1 MRIVWLLL
9 GSMAVQSCSSKPVD
23 FKSEPNQYRLFILT
37 SLRGELEPC
46 GCSLEPLG
54 GLARLATYL
63 QNRKQKGITPLLI
76 AHGDLVSPGKVSK
89 GSLPQIQEAGRF
101 LQRQLINLG
110 IVISGT
116 GQADDQLEGL
126 RSIEGMPWIDPNDF
140 KTLQGV
146 QFLRG
151 NSAQPINPKRPAILL
166 FDGSLE
172 DATKQAQQL
181 KTRGIDLVIVSQPH
195 EEPAIS
201 KLAPGLFAL
210 IGGERGQQLLDID
223 MTWHG
228 DQLVRLEGAGERQLA
243 LDAMQ
248 TRISGLIKQRDR
260 AKVRQKS
267 TALIKARTAQVE
279 RAKAQRSQLLQT
291 PLPKAPANVSSLSG
305 QRVPLDSNIAEDASM
320 TQAIQQ
326 HHQAISQLNKKLEK
340 TRECAPPADPKS
352 AQYIGN
358 LACRGC
364 HPQAYDLWK
373 KTPHAKAWSTLEK
386 KGRTYD
392 YTCIGCH
399 SAGFDEPGGF
409 CRVSEAGDRIN
420 VGCES
425 CHGPGSLHV
434 AQAGLGPIKRKVS
447 ADGCTQCHHPP
458 HTNTFVYK
466 DRLHRILGPG
476 HMAKP

>member
-1 MRIVWLLL
+1 
-9 GSMAVQSCSSKPVD
+9 MAVQSCSSKQTD
-23 FKSEPNQYRLFILT
+23 LETEPSQYRLFVLT
-37 SLRGELEPC
+37 ALRGELEPC

-54 GLARLATYL
+54 GLARLTTYL
-63 QNRKQKGITPLLI
+63 RSRTETGITPLLI
-76 AHGDLVSPGKVSK
+76 THGDLVSPGKVSK
-89 GSLPQIQEAGRF
+89 GSLPQIKEAGRF
-101 LQRQLINLG
+101 LQNQLMNLG
-110 IVISGT
+110 LVISGT
-116 GQADDQLEGL
+116 GEADEELTDL
-126 RSIEGMPWIDPNDF
+126 RSVKGMPWLDPNQF
-140 KTLQGV
+140 KEVHGV

-151 NSAQPINPKRPAILL
+151 KITRAINPKRPAILL

-172 DATKQAQQL
+172 DAKKQALQL
-181 KTRGIDLVIVSQPH
+181 KNQGIDLVIVSKPH
-195 EEPAIS
+195 DEPAITE
-201 KLAPGLFAL
+201 LAPDLFAL
-210 IGGERGQQLLDID
+210 IGGQRGQQLLDID

-228 DQLVRLEGAGERQLA
+228 DRLIRLEGAGERQVA

-248 TRISGLIKQRDR
+248 TRISGLVKQRDR
-260 AKVRQKS
+260 ARVRQKS
-267 TALIKARTAQVE
+267 PALIAARTAQVE
-279 RAKAQRSQLLQT
+279 RAKAQRSELLKT
-291 PLPKAPANVSSLSG
+291 PLPQAPAQVSSLSG
-305 QRVPLDSNIAEDASM
+305 QRVPLDSNITEDASM
-320 TQAIQQ
+320 NQAIQK

-340 TRECAPPADPKS
+340 TRECAENPDPNA

-358 LACRGC
+358 LACQGC

-434 AQAGLGPIKRKVS
+434 AQAGRGPIRRKVS
-447 ADGCTQCHHPP
+447 ADGCTKCHHPP
-458 HTNTFVYK
+458 HTNTFIYEE
-466 DRLHRILGPG
+466 RLQRVLGPG